1 MLPQPPFPKK
11 LEVLS
16 TAQTPHS
23 GLQHAA
29 GLLAL
34 GAHATSPACLQAT
47 AVPAIAAQQEGGGLA
62 PAPRIE
68 RHLLCLELLLP
79 LQLVP
84 RSVLAAEHAAV
95 AALNV
100 ERSLAHFVLAEL
112 RCELTEPDSV
122 LVLWLA
128 LAWQKFSIVS
138 ALVHL
143 LYSGGVERTFEDV
156 CDCSGAATPARS
168 RSWHCRGPSTAAH

>member
-1 MLPQPPFPKK
+1 MLRQPRPHQCCRAVRLEERGSILPHPFFPKD

-16 TAQTPHS
+16 PAQAPHS

-29 GLLAL
+29 GLLAF
-34 GAHATSPACLQAT
+34 GTHAASPACLQAT
-47 AVPAIAAQQEGGGLA
+47 AVPAIAAQQEGSGLA
-62 PAPRIE
+62 PALRIE
-68 RHLLCLELLLP
+68 RHLLRLELLLP
-79 LQLVP
+79 LQPVP

-100 ERSLAHFVLAEL
+100 ERSLAHLVLAEL
-112 RCELTEPDSV
+112 RCEFTEPDSV

-128 LAWQKFSIVS
+128 FAWQKFSKFS

-143 LYSGGVERTFEDV
+143 LDKSQYIEYF
-156 CDCSGAATPARS
+156 
-168 RSWHCRGPSTAAH
+168 